1 MLPFAMSI
9 DVRKHTDAFGSLV
22 VFIFVVVFGRVA
34 LGVPELFINKKKKQY
49 NLKYMKAKI
58 CPTLKY
64 SVYVLQ
70 SAGDT
75 FVQIQLGNKKETNS
89 IFSHREFGDF

>member
-34 LGVPELFINKKKKQY
+34 SGVRNYSSTKKKQY

-64 SVYVLQ
+64 TVYVLQ

-89 IFSHREFGDF
+89 IFSQREFGDF

>member
-34 LGVPELFINKKKKQY
+34 LGVRNYSSTKKK
-49 NLKYMKAKI
+49 NNTI
-58 CPTLKY
+58 
-64 SVYVLQ
+64 
-70 SAGDT
+70 
-75 FVQIQLGNKKETNS
+75 
-89 IFSHREFGDF
+89 